1 MKMTLDIIA
10 TGSSGNSYILTASDG
25 EIFLIELGVQERF
38 IKQAI
43 DFQISSVVA
52 AYASHVHQDHIKS
65 LERFLSMGVK
75 ILAPYRDNVLKGE
88 YGRYKAIC
96 FPLVHDVDCYGLY
109 LEHPEMGNMVYIS
122 DSSYC
127 PVDFSKQ
134 KLNHILIE
142 ANWQDDMVDFEAPN
156 FEHKIRHHMSLQTC
170 KDFVKHNASNELHN
184 VVLIH
189 WSESTI
195 DLDHA
200 VEEIKSVCDVDV
212 NVIIA
217 EPGLEI
223 KLNKEWLD
231 D

>member
-1 MKMTLDIIA
+1 MKLHTIDS
-10 TGSSGNSYILTASDG
+10 GSQGNCHILTADNG
-25 EIFLIELGVQERF
+25 DIFIIELGVQEKL

-43 DFQISSVVA
+43 DFQISKVVA
-52 AYASHVHQDHIKS
+52 AYVSHVHKDHSKA
-65 LERFLSMGVK
+65 LPRFYEMGVR
-75 ILAPYRDNVLKGE
+75 ILNPYQNGVLKGE

-96 FPLVHDVDCYGLY
+96 FPLIHDVDCYGLY

-142 ANWQDDMVDFEAPN
+142 ANWQDGMVDYDSPN
-156 FEHKIRHHMSLQTC
+156 FKHKVTGHMSLQTC

-212 NVIIA
+212 NVVIA

-223 KLNKEWLD
+223 ELKKDVL
-231 D
+231 